1 MDIYSREPG
10 RYRYGSYT
18 VAIKNWKCVIN
29 FTFITCRFM
38 VTESYDYHEVEK
50 TMMYYSTPL
59 VKESDFPFNFYLLDL
74 PQNTS
79 GLWAQ
84 HLVELWMANMPK
96 GQWANWV
103 VSKIKCYCNVHKSN

>member
-1 MDIYSREPG
+1 
-10 RYRYGSYT
+10 
-18 VAIKNWKCVIN
+18 
-29 FTFITCRFM
+29 M
-38 VTESYDYHEVEK
+38 VTESYDYDEVWK

-84 HLVELWMANMPK
+84 HLVHLWMGNMPK
-96 GQWANWV
+96 GKWANWV
-103 VSKIKCYCNVHKSN
+103 VGPHSHMHTLVSWLYFLDEAAV